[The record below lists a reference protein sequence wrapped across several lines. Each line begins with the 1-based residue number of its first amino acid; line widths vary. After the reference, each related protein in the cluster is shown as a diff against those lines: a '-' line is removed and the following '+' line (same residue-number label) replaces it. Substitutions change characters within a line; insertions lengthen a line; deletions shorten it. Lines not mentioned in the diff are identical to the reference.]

1 MSSDAQKVDENTELI
16 DKVDEEVANIT
27 DSLMTSVE
35 SVTEESQQLLADTT
49 KEVQEAIHKELETTI
64 ISNVESAKKE
74 AQEEVET
81 AIKTAIDK
89 QEELHQQ
96 IKEDVAEEI
105 KKSGV
110 MDMLVNACACIRFFS
125 KTRKPTTPEVS
136 TPVEN
141 VENKV

>member
-16 DKVDEEVANIT
+16 EKVDEEVANIT
-27 DSLMTSVE
+27 NSLMTSVE
-35 SVTEESQQLLADTT
+35 SVTEESQQLIAETK

-64 ISNVESAKKE
+64 ISDVESAKKE
-74 AQEEVET
+74 AQEDIET

-110 MDMLVNACACIRFFS
+110 MDMLVYACTCIRFFS
-125 KTRKPTTPEVS
+125 KIREPTTPEVS